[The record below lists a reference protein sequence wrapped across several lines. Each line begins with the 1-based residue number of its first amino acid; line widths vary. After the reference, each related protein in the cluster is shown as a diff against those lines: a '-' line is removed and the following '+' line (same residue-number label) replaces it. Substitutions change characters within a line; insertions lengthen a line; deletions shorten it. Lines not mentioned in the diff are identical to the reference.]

1 MLAAAPAAAVAAN
14 ETGDPASAPEVAVN
28 VFAPAGWPRVPVAE
42 VVPLAAVGAATV
54 TLPVAGAVK
63 LTAVPATGLAN
74 ESVTLTTK
82 ACASATPTV
91 PVWPGPETALM
102 LAAAPALAVAANDI
116 GEPVRVPEL
125 AVNVCAPAL

>member
-63 LTAVPATGLAN
+63 LTAVPATALPK
-74 ESVTLTTK
+74 ESVTLTTNGW
-82 ACASATPTV
+82 ASARPTV
-91 PVWPGPETALM
+91 PVWPEPETAAM
-102 LAAAPALAVAANDI
+102 PAASPAVAVAVNETGD
-116 GEPVRVPEL
+116 PARVPEM
-125 AVNVCAPAL
+125 AVN